1 MYVLNSAKIA
11 TKKAFWPFKCCSTT
25 IILKIYFFC
34 RKLRHTASLLKLTV
48 WLQMSAQFLHKKECL
63 TKFSTSNFIHDS
75 GPFDRKKTLPGYLL
89 QWVWAILYNNNNSS
103 HSYHW
108 IQYCTYCT
116 GQPNSSYTNLDIKEK
131 LEFANGS

>member
-1 MYVLNSAKIA
+1 MLKLPH
-11 TKKAFWPFKCCSTT
+11 KKLFGPLSVVQLL
-25 IILKIYFFC
+25 ILKIYFFC

-48 WLQMSAQFLHKKECL
+48 CLQMSAQFLHKR
-63 TKFSTSNFIHDS
+63 SVSRNFLPLILFMILVHLIEKKRYQGICYS
-75 GPFDRKKTLPGYLL
+75 GCEPFY
-89 QWVWAILYNNNNSS
+89 IIIIFNNNSS

-131 LEFANGS
+131 LEFAYGS

>member
-63 TKFSTSNFIHDS
+63 TKFSTANFIHDS
-75 GPFDRKKTLPGYLL
+75 GPFDRKKRYQGICYSGCEPFY
-89 QWVWAILYNNNNSS
+89 IIIIFINNSS
-103 HSYHW
+103 HTFLW
-108 IQYCTYCT
+108 IQYCTV
-116 GQPNSSYTNLDIKEK
+116 Q
-131 LEFANGS
+131 GSTTVHIQIL